1 MVRISLKLVVKTIFI
16 LCIMVG
22 SLYVFLR
29 RRPNLRRPNLR
40 RPKPPQQE
48 PRDECE
54 RDDSSISNST
64 SNAEGN
70 PHNYTLILNNPGKC
84 DVTGGDD
91 VFLLVMVTSTPGNHK
106 QRLAIRNTW
115 GNESN
120 VKGTVIRTVFAV
132 GLTQDAK
139 MQGDLE
145 QENGVYKDIIQEDF
159 VESYRNLTLKTVMC
173 LKWASEFCPNA
184 KFVLKTDDDTFVNI
198 FNLVRHLEGLNATQ
212 ARRFVTGRV
221 YTGAKPVRHAK
232 NKQREVQWCLSKRA
246 YPRDS
251 FPPYPGGNAYVISN
265 DITRLIYEVSLTV
278 RYLFIEDV
286 YLGLCLEKLGIDPV
300 HEGGFVSWKDVH
312 SCKDKKIASH
322 WLKTPVAMVKAWKDL
337 ISSC

>member
-1 MVRISLKLVVKTIFI
+1 MVRVKLKIVVMTVFI

-22 SLYVFLR
+22 SVYVFLPR
-29 RRPNLRRPNLR
+29 NL
-40 RPKPPQQE
+40 
-48 PRDECE
+48 CE
-54 RDDSSISNST
+54 RDTSSISNST

-70 PHNYTLILNNPGKC
+70 PHNYTLLLNNPGRC
-84 DVTGGDD
+84 DVTSDD
-91 VFLLVMVTSTPGNHK
+91 VFLLVMVTSTPGNRE

-115 GNESN
+115 GNEAN
-120 VKGTVIRTVFAV
+120 VKGTIIRTVFAV

-159 VESYRNLTLKTVMC
+159 VDSYRNLTLKTVMC

-198 FNLVRHLEGLNATQ
+198 FNLVRRLRRLKGTQ

-221 YTGAKPVRHAK
+221 FTGAKPVRETADK
-232 NKQREVQWCLSKRA
+232 IEARWCLTKGD

-251 FPPYPGGNAYVISN
+251 FPPYPGGYAYVISN
-265 DITRLIYEVSLTV
+265 DITRLIYKASLTV
-278 RYLFIEDV
+278 QYLFIEDV
-286 YLGLCLEKLGIDPV
+286 YFGLCLEKLGIHPE
-300 HEGGFVSWKDVH
+300 HNGEFVFGRDVH
-312 SCKDKKIASH
+312 SCEDKKIASH
-322 WLKTPVAMVKAWKDL
+322 WLKTPGAMVRAWQNL
-337 ISSC
+337 IRSC